1 MDESKFFGV
10 LDGLKALDAEMR
22 EHKCEKCGKA
32 TGGISFG
39 FQTRAQAGI
48 CDCDNIFMEASNVE
62 RIQGAGNEAGGGA
75 TA

>member
-22 EHKCEKCGKA
+22 EHLCEKCGKP
-32 TGGISFG
+32 TGGIAFG

-48 CDCDNIFMEASNVE
+48 CDCDNIFMEDTDAT
-62 RIQGAGNEAGGGA
+62 RIQDAGNEAGSRPA
-75 TA
+75 A